1 MKTKEELIRDMINFL
16 SNPPKTETI
25 YDTMLFLEKIKDKL
39 DVIYNEGCIKGFEDA
54 KKSFNSLQS
63 KN

>member
-1 MKTKEELIRDMINFL
+1 MITKEELIRDMINFL

-39 DVIYNEGCIKGFEDA
+39 DVIYNGGCKKGFEDA
-54 KKSFNSLQS
+54 KQSFNRLQS

>member
-1 MKTKEELIRDMINFL
+1 MITKEELIRDMINFL

-25 YDTMLFLEKIKDKL
+25 YDSMLFLEKIKDKL
-39 DVIYNEGCIKGFEDA
+39 DVIYNEGCKKGFEDA
-54 KKSFNSLQS
+54 LKKLSSMNS

>member
-1 MKTKEELIRDMINFL
+1 MKIKEELIRDVINFI
-16 SNPPKTETI
+16 SNPPKLETM
-25 YDTMLFLEKIKDKL
+25 YDTMLFLEKLKDKM
-39 DVIYNEGCIKGFEDA
+39 DVIYNEGCKKGFEDA